1 MGKSLVSCFLNHG
14 VVTDVL
20 TRFYCNFFLQMS
32 SFSLLNICWHIDE
45 HVLTARR
52 ICFKRSDY
60 LCSYSERF
68 WEVVLPAT
76 VKRLDDTS
84 KTPVVVT
91 PKTR

>member
-1 MGKSLVSCFLNHG
+1 MDESFCLVFLNHG
-14 VVTDVL
+14 VVTVVL
-20 TRFYCNFFLQMS
+20 ARFYCKFLLQIS

-45 HVLTARR
+45 HVLTASR

-84 KTPVVVT
+84 KAPVKVK